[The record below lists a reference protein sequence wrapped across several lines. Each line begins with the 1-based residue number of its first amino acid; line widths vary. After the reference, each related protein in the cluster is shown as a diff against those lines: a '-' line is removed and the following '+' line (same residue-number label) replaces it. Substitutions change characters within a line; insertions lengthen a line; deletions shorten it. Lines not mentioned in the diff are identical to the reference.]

1 MIITRIAKSLSL
13 CNSKYELLPIV
24 VTYKLGYID
33 KMGYNDANGKWVKI
47 QGVQGEYDDDDDAPA
62 DALE

>member
-1 MIITRIAKSLSL
+1 MIITRIAKSLSSW
-13 CNSKYELLPIV
+13 NSKYELLPIV
-24 VTYKLGYID
+24 VTYNLGYIS

-47 QGVQGEYDDDDDAPA
+47 WGVEGKDDYDAPV